1 MNKPYFF
8 EKLVYYNID
17 KCKINKYEKYRV
29 IHNSNGY
36 YILREHFIYEDD
48 DEKYSAN
55 IYVYYYLYLS
65 LEHI

>member
-29 IHNSNGY
+29 VCNTGYNIIRNYIIYRNGG
-36 YILREHFIYEDD
+36 
-48 DEKYSAN
+48 EKYSAN

>member
-1 MNKPYFF
+1 MNKSKFF
-8 EKLVYYNID
+8 NELVYYNID
-17 KCKINKYEKYRV
+17 KYKISKYEKYDV
-29 IHNSNGY
+29 IYNTGYSIIRNYIIYRNG
-36 YILREHFIYEDD
+36 

>member
-1 MNKPYFF
+1 MNKSKFF
-8 EKLVYYNID
+8 NELVYYNID
-17 KCKINKYEKYRV
+17 KCKINKYEKYNVVYNTGYSIIRNY
-29 IHNSNGY
+29 IIYRNG
-36 YILREHFIYEDD
+36 